1 VRSLPLFSADARVSK
16 IRRRRPNR
24 KSGDVDDFSVSH
36 LHEPSVGVTIGF
48 AVEGR
53 RFAVKQ
59 RDDRVAIAVKAA
71 DGRNERFREAGVE
84 GLDHSVQELVA
95 CLVFFRGEGVSR
107 DGPGGIRRE
116 KGKGSS
122 RAGTSGVKSGLY
134 GGLVSLLGFRFGG
147 WGVVKSYANEEPAED
162 QTVTCFHG

>member
-1 VRSLPLFSADARVSK
+1 MSARQLFLLKCDRCRCSARLHAFPKFVEGDRIEK
-16 IRRRRPNR
+16 G
-24 KSGDVDDFSVSH
+24 GDVDDFSVPH
-36 LHEPSVGVTIGF
+36 LHEPSVGVSIGF

-84 GLDHSVQELVA
+84 GPDHSVQELVA

-122 RAGTSGVKSGLY
+122 RAGTPGVKSGLY

-147 WGVVKSYANEEPAED
+147 WAW
-162 QTVTCFHG
+162 